1 MRGDEDSRGFKRH
14 LELVGEGFAARPDR
28 QRRAVRFSLGAN
40 YDLHLT
46 PAQTRRLH
54 DAAAEAAKVLLHAY
68 DEVTAKQLP
77 VGFAIEITMS
87 GRVVGYMRLYHE
99 EQA

>member
-1 MRGDEDSRGFKRH
+1 
-14 LELVGEGFAARPDR
+14 
-28 QRRAVRFSLGAN
+28 
-40 YDLHLT
+40 
-46 PAQTRRLH
+46 LH